1 MGAESFWHWIIVAA
15 VVLLL
20 FGKGKVSELMGDV
33 AHGIKGFR
41 KAMAEEDN
49 APTKPSRPEADTK
62 DESRAA

>member
-49 APTKPSRPEADTK
+49 APTKPSGPEADTK